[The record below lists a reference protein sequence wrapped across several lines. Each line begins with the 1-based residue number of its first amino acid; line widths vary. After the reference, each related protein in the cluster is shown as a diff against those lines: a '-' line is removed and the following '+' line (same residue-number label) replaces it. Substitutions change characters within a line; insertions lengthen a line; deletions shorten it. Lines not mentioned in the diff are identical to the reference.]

1 MAHSF
6 ENMNIKFGQSLYY
19 EPAKVPFWTQ
29 RIQKITALNISLSGY
44 NDNV

>member
-19 EPAKVPFWTQ
+19 ELGQGTILDPKNPKNYRT
-29 RIQKITALNISLSGY
+29 KH
-44 NDNV
+44 